1 MTQSKVLVTF
11 GDPNGIGPEIA
22 IAAAVQLAG
31 EGRVAPILVGDVHVA
46 EKAAQWIGA
55 DLSALDMIDVG
66 ALAPGDHV
74 PGHPTPASGRATVRY
89 LEAALD
95 AVETTGAI
103 GVVGCPHSE
112 TAINASGRPFS
123 GYPNLLAELRG
134 GGADSVV
141 LMLVGGGLRVAH
153 VTLHEP
159 IRKAL
164 DRITPELIA
173 QTIRITDKGLKRLGI
188 DVPRIGV
195 MGFNPHAGE
204 GGLFGD
210 EDDRLVRPAVENA
223 LADGIDVI
231 GPEGADL
238 LLGRKDVDAFVAL
251 YHDQGHIPVKL
262 LAGREISALSLG
274 SDVLFSSTGHG
285 AAFDIAGQ
293 GKASHAAVLRAARIV
308 GGADGV

>member
-22 IAAAVQLAG
+22 IAAAAQLAG

-55 DLSALDMIDVG
+55 DLSGLDMIDVG
-66 ALAPGDHV
+66 ALAPGDHA
-74 PGHPTPASGRATVRY
+74 PGHPTPASGSATVRY

-173 QTIRITDKGLKRLGI
+173 QTIQITDKGLKRLGI
-188 DVPRIGV
+188 EVPRIGV

-223 LADGIDVI
+223 LSDGIDVI

-238 LLGRKDVDAFVAL
+238 LLGREDVDAFVAL

>member
-22 IAAAVQLAG
+22 IAAAAQLTG
-31 EGRVAPILVGDVHVA
+31 EGRVAPVLVGDTHVA
-46 EKAAQWIGA
+46 EKAAAWVGA
-55 DLSALDMIDVG
+55 DLSALDLIDVC
-66 ALAPGDHV
+66 ALAPADHA
-74 PGHPTPASGRATVRY
+74 PGQPTPASGRATVRY

-95 AVETTGAI
+95 AVATTGAVGI
-103 GVVGCPHSE
+103 VGCPHSE

-134 GGADSVV
+134 GGPDSVV

-164 DRITPELIA
+164 DRITPDLVG
-173 QTIRITDKGLKRLGI
+173 QTIRITEQGLKRLGV
-188 DVPRIGV
+188 DAPRIGV

-210 EDDRLVRPAVENA
+210 EDDRLVTPAVEA
-223 LADGIDVI
+223 ARADGIDVI

-262 LAGREISALSLG
+262 MAGREISALSLG

>member
-55 DLSALDMIDVG
+55 DLSALDVLDVG
-66 ALAPGDHV
+66 ALAPGDHA

-173 QTIRITDKGLKRLGI
+173 QTIQITDKGLKRLGI
-188 DVPRIGV
+188 EVPRIGV

-204 GGLFGD
+204 GGLFGV

-223 LADGIDVI
+223 LSDGIDVI